1 MINVTE
7 LELKKAA
14 LELAKIYRLTDEN
27 PRAIDRDRKE
37 QLYALAS
44 RFPQIHYTA
53 LDINNMRSK
62 RR

>member
-1 MINVTE
+1 MTE
-7 LELKKAA
+7 AEIKKAA
-14 LELAKIYRLTDEN
+14 MELAEIYRLSDEN
-27 PRAIDRDRKE
+27 PKAIDPEEKE